1 MPIFL
6 LLPKEGDMLDILS
19 LWRKSRLKTLI
30 RTNKALEKQIDL
42 QANLN
47 ELLKEENEIQQEQA
61 KTNQ

>member
-1 MPIFL
+1 
-6 LLPKEGDMLDILS
+6 MLDILS

-30 RTNKALEKQIDL
+30 KTNKALEKQIDL

-47 ELLKEENEIQQEQA
+47 ELLKEENEIQQEQT

>member
-19 LWRKSRLKTLI
+19 LWSKSRLKTLI